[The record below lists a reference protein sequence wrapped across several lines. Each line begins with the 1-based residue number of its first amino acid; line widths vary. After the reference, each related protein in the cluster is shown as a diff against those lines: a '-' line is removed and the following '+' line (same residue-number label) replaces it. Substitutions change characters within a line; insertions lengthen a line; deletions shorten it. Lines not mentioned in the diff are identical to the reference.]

1 MRTEPL
7 TRGRLLEDGRRRALT
22 ELHDARPSA
31 WSDEGRAFWG
41 QRCDECGV
49 TRPTH
54 EIHGLACE
62 CERPRAREI
71 QEFHLAEHREELVE
85 EIIQRARI
93 PRRFADCT
101 FDTFERV
108 QGVDD
113 ALDVTCE
120 WADSFTLDTERG
132 LLLAGNFGSGKTH
145 LGVAALRTA
154 VERVFVEARFVSA
167 GDLVARVRSGPNGI
181 TWHPVEDAIEAE
193 LLLLDDLGQEV
204 GTEFTRDV
212 VCRVIFGRYD
222 HARPTIMTSN
232 LGPDGLKRVFGGAV
246 LSRIY
251 EMADTRTLFAKDYR
265 TRERTA

>member
-7 TRGRLLEDGRRRALT
+7 TRARLLEGGRHKALT
-22 ELHDARPSA
+22 ELHEARPRA

-62 CERPRAREI
+62 CERPRALEI
-71 QEFHLAEHREELVE
+71 QEAYLEEHREALVE

-93 PRRFADCT
+93 PRRFGHCT

-113 ALDVTCE
+113 AFDATRE
-120 WADSFTLDTERG
+120 WAESFALDSERG
-132 LLLAGNFGSGKTH
+132 ILLAGNWGSGKTH
-145 LGVAALRTA
+145 LGVAALRTT
-154 VERVFVEARFVSA
+154 VEETFVEARFVSA
-167 GDLVARVRSGPNGI
+167 GELVSRVRSGERLD
-181 TWHPVEDAIEAE
+181 WKPVEEAIEAE

-204 GTEFTRDV
+204 GTEFVRDIV
-212 VCRVIFGRYD
+212 ARVIFGRYD
-222 HARPTIMTSN
+222 HAQPTIMTSN
-232 LGPDGLKRVFGGAV
+232 LGPSGLKDTFGGAV

-265 TRERTA
+265 TRERSA